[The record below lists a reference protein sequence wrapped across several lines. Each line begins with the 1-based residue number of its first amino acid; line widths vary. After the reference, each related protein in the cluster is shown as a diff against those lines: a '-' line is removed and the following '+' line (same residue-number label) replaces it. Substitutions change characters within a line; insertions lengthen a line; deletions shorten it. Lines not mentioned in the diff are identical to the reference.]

1 MSAQCVAAFAAT
13 ARQSLWHK
21 LTSAILLQG
30 VRPAGLQKVP
40 TLELAEFINVCI
52 GSRES
57 RPRARQLLKHSYFD
71 SIRQEKCA
79 AYKLQA
85 DALASGTASGFAVGD
100 PGEFLEDASSQ
111 NGNVSRTSSES
122 GMLASSMLP
131 TEHTGAAPLD
141 VSPPSA
147 LEGPSMSAHQLTS
160 APTAPQQAIT
170 RPPSLVSASSGDMYS
185 PRSDGQHS
193 TGQIS
198 PPLSPV
204 HSSPGDSD
212 GDSAGTAVTAP
223 EVLQAPAP
231 PMTSDSDS
239 HHGVS
244 LEQAATYA
252 TVAESLV
259 SMAEV
264 LSDGEHSMFGDTA
277 TIVAAGGDRQ
287 FKVKGQLH
295 NRADGDEDDKLN
307 LRLRICQPLGAVL
320 LSSAFSVGH
329 TPVMRCLIWHCH
341 AKFFCCSSLWR
352 SGMVRPD
359 IDYVTLQGCT
369 QYSCIFG
376 VGCGSLP

>member
-1 MSAQCVAAFAAT
+1 M
-13 ARQSLWHK
+13 
-21 LTSAILLQG
+21 
-30 VRPAGLQKVP
+30 P
-40 TLELAEFINVCI
+40 TLELAEFISVCI
-52 GSRES
+52 GSREG

-85 DALASGTASGFAVGD
+85 DALASGTASGFAVGV

-122 GMLASSMLP
+122 GMLASSTPP

-141 VSPPSA
+141 VSFPSV

-160 APTAPQQAIT
+160 APTVGAPQQAIT
-170 RPPSLVSASSGDMYS
+170 RPPSLVGASSGDMYS

-193 TGQIS
+193 TGRIS

-204 HSSPGDSD
+204 HSLRGDSD
-212 GDSAGTAVTAP
+212 GDSAGTAAAP

-231 PMTSDSDS
+231 TMTSDSDS

-277 TIVAAGGDRQ
+277 TVVAAGGDRQ

-295 NRADGDEDDKLN
+295 NRGDGDEDDKLN
-307 LRLRICQPLGAVL
+307 LRLRICQPLGAL
-320 LSSAFSVGH
+320 LSSVVCIGH
-329 TPVMRCLIWHCH
+329 ILVLHYLI
-341 AKFFCCSSLWR
+341 
-352 SGMVRPD
+352 
-359 IDYVTLQGCT
+359 
-369 QYSCIFG
+369 
-376 VGCGSLP
+376 

>member
-1 MSAQCVAAFAAT
+1 MLHTGSKLPYLSRKCIVVLGVSHNVLLHLPPPHSNCCST
-13 ARQSLWHK
+13 QS
-21 LTSAILLQG
+21 TSAFLLQG

-85 DALASGTASGFAVGD
+85 DALASGAAAGFAVGV
-100 PGEFLEDASSQ
+100 PREFLEDASSQ

-122 GMLASSMLP
+122 GMLASSTPP

-141 VSPPSA
+141 VSPPSV

-160 APTAPQQAIT
+160 APTVGVPQQAIT
-170 RPPSLVSASSGDMYS
+170 RPPSLVGASSGDMYS

-193 TGQIS
+193 TGQPS
-198 PPLSPV
+198 PPLSPA
-204 HSSPGDSD
+204 HSLRGDSD
-212 GDSAGTAVTAP
+212 GDSAATAVTAP
-223 EVLQAPAP
+223 EVLQAPTP

-239 HHGVS
+239 HGMS

-259 SMAEV
+259 SMAEI

-277 TIVAAGGDRQ
+277 TVVAAGGDRQ

-295 NRADGDEDDKLN
+295 NKADGDEDDKLN
-307 LRLRICQPLGAVL
+307 LRLRICQPLGAFL
-320 LSSAFSVGH
+320 LSSVICVGH
-329 TPVMRCLIWHCH
+329 TPGMHCLI
-341 AKFFCCSSLWR
+341 
-352 SGMVRPD
+352 
-359 IDYVTLQGCT
+359 
-369 QYSCIFG
+369 
-376 VGCGSLP
+376 

>member
-1 MSAQCVAAFAAT
+1 LLHTGGKLPYLSRKCIVVLGVSRNVLLHLLPQHGNYCGL
-13 ARQSLWHK
+13 QS
-21 LTSAILLQG
+21 TSAILLQG

-40 TLELAEFINVCI
+40 TLELAEFISVCI

-85 DALASGTASGFAVGD
+85 DALASGTASGFAVGVS
-100 PGEFLEDASSQ
+100 GEFLEDASSQ
-111 NGNVSRTSSES
+111 NGNASRTSSES
-122 GMLASSMLP
+122 GMLAPSMPP
-131 TEHTGAAPLD
+131 TEHMGAAPLD
-141 VSPPSA
+141 VSPPSV
-147 LEGPSMSAHQLTS
+147 LEGPSMSTHQLTS
-160 APTAPQQAIT
+160 APTVGAPQQAIT
-170 RPPSLVSASSGDMYS
+170 RPPSLVGASSGDMYS

-204 HSSPGDSD
+204 HSLHGDSD
-212 GDSAGTAVTAP
+212 GDSAAT

-277 TIVAAGGDRQ
+277 TVVAAGGDRQ

-295 NRADGDEDDKLN
+295 NKADGDEDDKLN
-307 LRLRICQPLGAVL
+307 LRLRICQPLGAFL
-320 LSSAFSVGH
+320 LSSVICVGH
-329 TPVMRCLIWHCH
+329 TPVRLCLIWHCH
-341 AKFFCCSSLWR
+341 SMSFCSSL
-352 SGMVRPD
+352 
-359 IDYVTLQGCT
+359 
-369 QYSCIFG
+369 
-376 VGCGSLP
+376 

>member
-1 MSAQCVAAFAAT
+1 MLHTGGKLSYLIKEMHSFAGCQPQRVAAFAVT
-13 ARQSLWHK
+13 VRQSLWHK

-85 DALASGTASGFAVGD
+85 DALASGTASGFAVGV

-122 GMLASSMLP
+122 GMLASSMLA

-141 VSPPSA
+141 VSPPSV

-160 APTAPQQAIT
+160 TPTVGAPQQAIT
-170 RPPSLVSASSGDMYS
+170 RPPSLVGASSGDMYS

-212 GDSAGTAVTAP
+212 GDSAATAITAP

-277 TIVAAGGDRQ
+277 TVVAAGGDRQ

-307 LRLRICQPLGAVL
+307 LRLRICQPLGAFL
-320 LSSAFSVGH
+320 LSSAISLGH
-329 TPVMRCLIWHCH
+329 TPCH
-341 AKFFCCSSLWR
+341 ALSDLA
-352 SGMVRPD
+352 M
-359 IDYVTLQGCT
+359 
-369 QYSCIFG
+369 SCNFYCLG
-376 VGCGSLP
+376 LPVKMWHVEAI